1 MTDLLPNSWKSLLF
15 EELSKPY
22 FIDIQQFLDQR
33 KSSGLTIYPPTKDIF
48 NAFKITPPKQVKVVI
63 IGQDPYHGHGQAHGL
78 CFSVKKEAKVP
89 PSLRNIFKE
98 LEDDLECQIPKFGD
112 LSSWAKQGVF
122 LLNSILTVE
131 EKKPSSHQG
140 IGWEM
145 FTDKVI
151 HMISQNQD
159 KVVFILW
166 GNYARKKKKLIDTKK
181 HLIIESAHPA
191 AEIYAGGKAGF
202 FGSKPFS
209 RANEYLSKPVDWNL
223 T

>member
-1 MTDLLPNSWKSLLF
+1 MIDLLPNSWKSLLF

-22 FIDIQQFLDQR
+22 FIDIQQFLDKQ
-33 KSSGLTIYPPTKDIF
+33 KSSGLTIYPPTEDIF

-63 IGQDPYHGHGQAHGL
+63 IGQDPYHGNGQAHGL
-78 CFSVKKEAKVP
+78 CFSVKKEAKAP
-89 PSLRNIFKE
+89 PSLRNILKE
-98 LEDDLECQIPKFGD
+98 LEDDIRCQTPKFGD

-166 GNYARKKKKLIDTKK
+166 GNYARKKKKLIDNKK

-209 RANEYLSKPVDWNL
+209 RANEYLSKPINWNL